1 MEIEAPTASM
11 DPKFKDGLVVRAGET
26 FVIGA
31 DILGTPLP
39 RVKWLKDGKEIDK
52 TSPRME
58 VVKTFERTVL
68 TVLDC
73 IRIDGGQF
81 VLSLSNVAGKKDI
94 PVNVKV
100 LDRPGPPDGPMKI
113 TGVTAEKATL
123 HWSHPLQDGGA
134 SVSHYIIEKRV
145 TNRVS
150 WTVVEPETQA
160 VSYKVTKLVPGTE
173 YIFRVKAVNRFG
185 TGEPLESDPVTA
197 CCPFKPP
204 SAPSTPEASAI
215 TSDSMVLTW
224 NRPEN
229 DGGSEIDGYIVE
241 KRDKDGV
248 RWTKCNKRRLNDIR
262 FRCTGLTEGHSYEF
276 RVSAENSAGLGV
288 PSEPTGYIK
297 ACDPLYP
304 PGPPYNP
311 RVTDH
316 STTTVSISWTKPIYD
331 GGAAI
336 KGYVVEM
343 KEVTEEEWTT
353 CTPPTG
359 VEETHFTVKTLKENR
374 EYNFHICAINTEGVG
389 EPADVPGTVV
399 TSERLEAPEIEL
411 DSDLRKMVSV
421 RACSTLRLF
430 VPFSGRPEPVVK
442 WSKMEG
448 PLTERAHIE
457 VTSTYTVLVI
467 HTVNRLDTGKYALTL
482 ENVGGMKSAFINVTV
497 LDSPSAPEHF
507 EVKDITRDSVSLSWE
522 PPLID
527 GGAKITHYI
536 VEKREAQR
544 RAFTSVSDNCGR
556 NRMKIDNLIEGGLY
570 YFRVLAVNELGV
582 GLPAET
588 PEPIKVSQAPLPP
601 GKVTVVDVTHD
612 SVSLSWEKPDDDG
625 GNRIKCYVVEMQT
638 KSDDKW
644 TVCSEIRGLRSTI
657 DGLLTGEEYSF
668 RISAVN
674 ETGKSEPKL
683 LAEAVVVN
691 DDTMEPIIDLMC
703 NSFSVKAGDDL
714 KIDVPFKGRPEPE
727 VSWKKDGVELK
738 ETTKV
743 SFLTSNN
750 SSKITIRNTTR
761 EESGNYEITLTNTVG
776 RKSAIIAVT
785 ILDKPGPPGAIK
797 VDEVNAD
804 YISLSWD
811 PPLYDGGCPISNYVV
826 EKRDTTTTTWKT
838 VSATVARTSIKVPR
852 LTQGTEYQF
861 RIAAENRYGVS
872 RAVES
877 ASVVAQYPF
886 ETPGPPTTLH
896 VAQATKSFMLVTWN
910 EPASDGG
917 SPIIGYHLEM
927 KDYSSIRWT
936 KTNRGRLIAETEFKV
951 NGVEE
956 SLQYEFRVSAE
967 NIAGVGPYSKATEPI
982 AARDPCDPPAN
993 LTVTDITRTSIS
1005 LTWSK
1010 PENDGGAKVT
1020 GYIVEHRELPDGCWL
1035 KCNFTNLQETCYDI
1049 EGLTED
1055 IQYDFRVIAKNSAGV
1070 LSEPSQCTGGI
1081 TVKDNVVLPRIVLD
1095 NKYKKLVIVKA
1106 GDVLRI
1112 DADISGC
1119 PRPVISW
1126 SKDGERIEVKARIEI
1141 TSTHATTTLL
1151 VRDTIRRD
1159 SGQYTVTVQNVA
1171 GTRSLSV
1178 NCKVLDRPGPSTGP
1192 LDVTGLT
1199 AEKCTLTWGPPQENG
1214 GAEIIRYIVEKCET
1228 SRVTWTSVYEDVKA
1242 TTCKVTSLRKGNEY
1256 IFRVKAVNEYGEG
1269 EALESEPT
1277 KATDP
1282 FTVPAA
1288 PTDVEITC
1296 VTSETMTICW
1306 KRPESDGGSSISG
1319 YVIEKR
1325 EKSGLRWVQ
1334 VNTKPVND
1342 LRVKA
1347 SNLCEGCEYEY
1358 RVYAENVAGL
1368 SPPSIP
1374 CKLTKAEDPQ
1384 FLPSPPAKPKVIDST
1399 KTSVTLSWNKPLFD
1413 GGAAVTGYCVEY
1425 KRTDEEDWC
1434 VGVSNTENTEFTVV
1448 GLTSGAE
1455 YVFVVKSINKIG
1467 VSEPSLPTDPQAA
1480 EDREEEPQFNISNE
1494 MRKTLLVK
1502 DGSSFTLTVPFRG
1515 KPVPNVMWD
1524 KADVDLR
1531 VRASIHTT
1539 DTVTSITV
1547 EQATRDDS
1555 GKYTVTLQNVA
1566 GKVTCT
1572 LNVRVLDSPGPPCR
1586 VGVKDVTKSSA
1597 TVAWDT
1603 PENEGGAAVTNY
1615 LVDIR
1620 EVSNKGWTRVTDSC
1634 PRLTYRVSDL
1644 QEGGVY
1650 YFRVTG
1656 ENQYGIGLPAETKYG
1671 AMITEK
1677 PSPPQTIEVTEITKE
1692 SVSLSWTKPEN
1703 DGGSRITSYRVD
1715 ALEKGQ
1721 DKWVKCGVTKTVHF
1735 VVYDLKEATQ
1745 YFFRVRAEN
1754 HAGFSDPT
1762 EMALP
1767 VLVKGQLEP
1776 PEMNM
1781 NKFPDNI
1788 VYVRAGSN
1796 LKCQIPLTG
1805 KPAPKISLSKDDVVL
1820 KSTMRFN
1827 SEVTSEYLII
1837 SLRESTATDS
1847 GRYDICAS
1855 NASGASRSF
1864 VTIVVLDRPSAPV
1877 GPIGM
1882 SEVTEDSVSLTWL
1895 PPRYDGGSPVTNY
1908 IIMKRETRNADWTEV
1923 SSVVVKCTMKIM
1935 KLITGLEYQFRI
1947 RAENRYG
1954 ISEYIDSAT
1963 VKVDL
1968 NYTVPEAPSPPIV
1981 TSVTGESITVA
1992 WTEPNWNGGRP
2003 VVGYHLQMKD
2013 KNSILWQTVNKTVI
2027 RAAHFKVTNVIVAG
2041 LIYEFKVAAEN
2052 AAGCSPLSKI
2062 SDAVLAI
2069 DACEPPTNV
2078 RITHI
2083 RKSSI
2088 RLEWLKPSYD
2098 GGSKVTG
2105 YLIEKK
2111 EGERDRWT
2119 KVNLTNVSD
2128 THYTVTELNEGVVYE
2143 FRVAAKNAAGSVSD
2157 PSVTAGPAMCV
2168 DTDD

>member
-11 DPKFKDGLVVRAGET
+11 DPKFKDGIVVHAGET
-26 FVIGA
+26 FVIRA

-52 TSPRME
+52 TAPRTE

-73 IRIDGGQF
+73 VRVDGGQF

-100 LDRPGPPDGPMKI
+100 LDRPGPPDGPLKI

-150 WTVVEPETQA
+150 WTVVQPETQA

-204 SAPSTPEASAI
+204 SSPSTPEASAI
-215 TSDSMVLTW
+215 TCDSMVLTW

-262 FRCTGLTEGHSYEF
+262 FRCTGLAEGHSYEF
-276 RVSAENSAGLGV
+276 RVSAENSAGVGV
-288 PSEPTGYIK
+288 PSVPTGYIK

-311 RVTDH
+311 RVTDQ

-343 KEVTEEEWTT
+343 KEVTEEEWTA

-359 VEETHFTVKTLKENR
+359 VEETHFTVKMLKENG
-374 EYNFHICAINTEGVG
+374 EYNFHVYAINTEGVG

-421 RACSTLRLF
+421 RACATLRLF
-430 VPFSGRPEPVVK
+430 VPFKGKPQPVVK
-442 WSKMEG
+442 WSK
-448 PLTERAHIE
+448 TE
-457 VTSTYTVLVI
+457 VCVDS
-467 HTVNRLDTGKYALTL
+467 
-482 ENVGGMKSAFINVTV
+482 ENASGMKSAFVNVTV

-544 RAFTSVSDNCGR
+544 RAFTSVSENCGR

-570 YFRVLAVNELGV
+570 YFRVRAVNELGV

-601 GKVTVVDVTHD
+601 GKVAVVDVTHD

-625 GNRIKCYVVEMQT
+625 GSRIKCYVVEMQT

-644 TVCSEIRGLRSTI
+644 TVCTEIRGLRSTI

-683 LAEAVVVN
+683 LAEAVAVN
-691 DDTMEPIIDLMC
+691 DDTVEPIIDLMC
-703 NSFSVKAGDDL
+703 NTFSVKAGDDL
-714 KIDVPFKGRPEPE
+714 KIDVPFRGRTEPE
-727 VSWKKDGVELK
+727 VSWNKDGVELK
-738 ETTKV
+738 ETTRV

-750 SSKITIRNTTR
+750 SSLITIRNTTR
-761 EESGNYEITLTNTVG
+761 EESGNYEITLSNTVG
-776 RKSAIIAVT
+776 RKSAILAVV

-811 PPLYDGGCPISNYVV
+811 PPLYDGGCPITNYVV
-826 EKRDTTTTTWKT
+826 EKRDTTTTSWKT
-838 VSATVARTSIKVPR
+838 VSSTVARTSIKVPR

-872 RAVES
+872 HAVES

-886 ETPGPPTTLH
+886 EKPGPPTTLR

-910 EPASDGG
+910 EPARDGG

-956 SLQYEFRVSAE
+956 SLQYEFRVAAE

-993 LTVTDITRTSIS
+993 LTVTDITRSSIS

-1020 GYIVEHRELPDGCWL
+1020 GYIVDRRELPDGCWL

-1070 LSEPSQCTGGI
+1070 LSEPSQCTGAV

-1095 NKYKKLVIVKA
+1095 DKYKKLVLVKA

-1112 DADISGC
+1112 DADISGR

-1126 SKDGERIEVKARIEI
+1126 SKDGERIEIKARIEI
-1141 TSTHATTTLL
+1141 TSTHTTTTLL
-1151 VRDTIRRD
+1151 VRDAIRRD
-1159 SGQYTVTVQNVA
+1159 SGQYTVTVQNIA
-1171 GTRSLSV
+1171 GTRSLCV
-1178 NCKVLDRPGPSTGP
+1178 NCKVLDRPGPSSGP

-1214 GAEIIRYIVEKCET
+1214 GAEILRYIVEKCET
-1228 SRVTWTSVYEDVKA
+1228 SRVTWTSVYEDTKA
-1242 TTCKVTSLRKGNEY
+1242 TTCKVTGLRKGKEY

-1288 PTDVEITC
+1288 PTDVEITSI
-1296 VTSETMTICW
+1296 TSETMTICW

-1325 EKSGLRWVQ
+1325 EKSGMRWVQ

-1358 RVYAENVAGL
+1358 RVYAENVAGS

-1399 KTSVTLSWNKPLFD
+1399 ETSVTLSWNKPLFD

-1434 VGVSNTENTEFTVV
+1434 VSVSNTENTESTVV
-1448 GLTSGAE
+1448 GLTPGAE
-1455 YVFVVKSINKIG
+1455 YIFVVKSINKIG
-1467 VSEPSLPTDPQAA
+1467 VSEPSPPTDPQAA

-1502 DGSSFTLTVPFRG
+1502 DGSSFTLTVPFSG
-1515 KPVPNVMWD
+1515 KPFPNVMWD

-1547 EQATRDDS
+1547 DKATRDDS

-1586 VGVKDVTKSSA
+1586 VAVKDVTKSSA

-1620 EVSNKGWTRVTDSC
+1620 EVNNKGWTRVTDSC

-1656 ENQYGIGLPAETKYG
+1656 ENQYGTGLPAETKYG

-1692 SVSLSWTKPEN
+1692 SVSLSWIKPED
-1703 DGGSRITSYRVD
+1703 DGGSRISSYRVD
-1715 ALEKGQ
+1715 ALENGQ
-1721 DKWVKCGVTKTVHF
+1721 DKWVKCGVTKTAHF

-1781 NKFPDNI
+1781 NKFPDNM

-1827 SEVTSEYLII
+1827 SEVTPEYLII

-1855 NASGASRSF
+1855 NTSGASRSF

-1908 IIMKRETRNADWTEV
+1908 IITKRETTNADWTEV

-1954 ISEYIDSAT
+1954 ISEYSDSAT
-1963 VKVDL
+1963 VRVDL
-1968 NYTVPEAPSPPIV
+1968 NYTVPESPSAPIV
-1981 TSVTGESITVA
+1981 TSVTRESVTVA

-2003 VVGYHLQMKD
+2003 VVGYRLQMKD

-2027 RAAHFKVTNVIVAG
+2027 RATHFKVTNVIVAG
-2041 LIYEFKVAAEN
+2041 LVYEFKVAAEN
-2052 AAGCSPLSKI
+2052 AAGCSPLSKT

-2083 RKSSI
+2083 RKSSV
-2088 RLEWLKPSYD
+2088 RLEWLKPTYD

-2105 YLIEKK
+2105 YLVEKK
-2111 EGERDRWT
+2111 EGEGDRWT
-2119 KVNLTNVSD
+2119 KANLTNVSD
-2128 THYTVTELNEGVVYE
+2128 THYTVTELNDCVVYE
-2143 FRVAAKNAAGSVSD
+2143 FRVVAKNAAGSVSN
-2157 PSVTAGPAMCV
+2157 PSVTAGPVMCV
-2168 DTDD
+2168 DTDAYEGD